1 MMMITQENVKKSA
14 TDQDEYRE
22 IDLIMEEGKEMNQK
36 ATKKMSK
43 ILMIMK
49 EVKMKVMPIHSAQA
63 VEILTMAL

>member
-1 MMMITQENVKKSA
+1 MKKSA
-14 TDQDEYRE
+14 IDQDEYRE
-22 IDLIMEEGKEMNQK
+22 IDLIMEEEKEMNQK

-63 VEILTMAL
+63 VEI